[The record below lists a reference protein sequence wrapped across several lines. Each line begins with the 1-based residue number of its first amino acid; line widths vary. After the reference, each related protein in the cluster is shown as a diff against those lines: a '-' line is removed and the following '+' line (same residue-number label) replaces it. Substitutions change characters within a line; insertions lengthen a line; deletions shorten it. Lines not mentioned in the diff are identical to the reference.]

1 MSQAPNIEIAEAPKE
16 AQMKFTF
23 FFVLLTTLPKHFK
36 HAGNVYRD
44 AILHTWFL

>member
-23 FFVLLTTLPKHFK
+23 FFASDYFT
-36 HAGNVYRD
+36 
-44 AILHTWFL
+44 